1 MKKKKKNI
9 KKKKILRGK
18 SCRCRL
24 QNGMHRERA
33 GEEITNLDNK
43 ATLQTSI
50 KRDSTNRGIKR
61 EKKLTDMEGGDLQQE
76 EEEKGQEQQSGLP
89 DTRRQI
95 AQPPL
100 NLLFNP
106 SLLIR
111 KDVWNIDIARLLE
124 MFLRLVNATGNK
136 DLRICGLAA
145 VSSSMIYRLKVESIF
160 VLERIAMQ
168 KKGLNDPTNEQQQ
181 QQPIPQLNPIEIPFR
196 VESTY
201 PVSVEDLLH
210 MLENMIMELANP
222 RSKRKKQELELE
234 PVETFNFDQ
243 YLNKFERIIQDYED
257 MIYDIVAAD
266 GILMFKT
273 LVNKL
278 DPIEM
283 ARCFIAM
290 LYLATKGKIKLDYP
304 QEDPDDIKMTLAAR
318 LNK

>member
-1 MKKKKKNI
+1 MGVNHS
-9 KKKKILRGK
+9 R
-18 SCRCRL
+18 
-24 QNGMHRERA
+24 QERA
-33 GEEITNLDNK
+33 
-43 ATLQTSI
+43 
-50 KRDSTNRGIKR
+50 
-61 EKKLTDMEGGDLQQE
+61 KLADIEHESQQQDEGQQ
-76 EEEKGQEQQSGLP
+76 QAGLS

-111 KDVWNIDIARLLE
+111 KDVWDIDIARLLE
-124 MFLRLVNATGNK
+124 MFLRLLNATGNK

-160 VLERIAMQ
+160 VLEKIAMQ
-168 KKGLNDPTNEQQQ
+168 KKGLNDSTNDQQQ
-181 QQPIPQLNPIEIPFR
+181 LPIPQLNPIELPFR
-196 VESTY
+196 IEPTY

-222 RSKRKKQELELE
+222 RSKRKKQELEIE
-234 PVETFNFDQ
+234 PIETFDFDQ
-243 YLNKFERIIQDYED
+243 YLIKFEKIIQDYED
-257 MIYDIVAAD
+257 MIYDIVNAD
-266 GILMFKT
+266 RILMFKT

-278 DPIEM
+278 EPIEM

-304 QEDPDDIKMTLAAR
+304 EGDSDDIRMTLAQP
-318 LNK
+318 LQTTE

>member
-1 MKKKKKNI
+1 
-9 KKKKILRGK
+9 LAG
-18 SCRCRL
+18 
-24 QNGMHRERA
+24 REHEA
-33 GEEITNLDNK
+33 QAQDNV
-43 ATLQTSI
+43 
-50 KRDSTNRGIKR
+50 
-61 EKKLTDMEGGDLQQE
+61 E
-76 EEEKGQEQQSGLP
+76 EEEQQQAGSS
-89 DTRRQI
+89 DAKREI

-111 KDVWNIDIARLLE
+111 KDVWNIDIARLLD
-124 MFLRLVNATGNK
+124 MFLRLLNATGNK

-160 VLERIAMQ
+160 VLDKIAMQ
-168 KKGLNDPTNEQQQ
+168 KKGLNDSTNDQQQ
-181 QQPIPQLNPIEIPFR
+181 LPIPQLNPIELPFR
-196 VESTY
+196 IEPTY

-243 YLNKFERIIQDYED
+243 YLIKFEKIIEDYEN

-266 GILMFKT
+266 GMLMFKT
-273 LVNKL
+273 LVNKME
-278 DPIEM
+278 PVEI

-290 LYLATKGKIKLDYP
+290 LYLAMKRKIMLDYP
-304 QEDPDDIKMTLAAR
+304 QEDSDDIKMTLAQP
-318 LNK
+318 

>member
-1 MKKKKKNI
+1 MSDI
-9 KKKKILRGK
+9 G
-18 SCRCRL
+18 
-24 QNGMHRERA
+24 H
-33 GEEITNLDNK
+33 GEQD
-43 ATLQTSI
+43 QPQHQ
-50 KRDSTNRGIKR
+50 G
-61 EKKLTDMEGGDLQQE
+61 QE
-76 EEEKGQEQQSGLP
+76 EDKQQQQQQQKEEQSGSP
-89 DTRRQI
+89 DTKRQI

-111 KDVWNIDIARLLE
+111 KDVWNIDIAGLLE
-124 MFLRLVNATGNK
+124 MFLRILNATGNR

-160 VLERIAMQ
+160 MLEKIAMA
-168 KKGLNDPTNEQQQ
+168 KKGINDSSDDQQEQQL
-181 QQPIPQLNPIEIPFR
+181 PIPQLSPIELPFR
-196 VESTY
+196 VEPTY

-243 YLNKFERIIQDYED
+243 YLIKFEKIIQGYED
-257 MIYDIVAAD
+257 MIYDIVSAD
-266 GILMFKT
+266 GVLLFKT
-273 LVNKL
+273 LVSKM

-290 LYLATKGKIKLDYP
+290 LYLAMKRKINLDYSEHDP
-304 QEDPDDIKMTLAAR
+304 QDIRMTLVAQS
-318 LNK
+318 

>member
-1 MKKKKKNI
+1 MGLNQSRHI
-9 KKKKILRGK
+9 ERQ
-18 SCRCRL
+18 RL
-24 QNGMHRERA
+24 IDIEH
-33 GEEITNLDNK
+33 GEQQQD
-43 ATLQTSI
+43 
-50 KRDSTNRGIKR
+50 
-61 EKKLTDMEGGDLQQE
+61 GGLQQQ
-76 EEEKGQEQQSGLP
+76 KQQEQADLS

-111 KDVWNIDIARLLE
+111 KDVWNIDITRLLE
-124 MFLRLVNATGNK
+124 IFLRVLNATGNK

-160 VLERIAMQ
+160 VLEKIAMQ
-168 KKGLNDPTNEQQQ
+168 KKGLNDPTKDPQQQ
-181 QQPIPQLNPIEIPFR
+181 QLLTPQLNPIELPFR
-196 VESTY
+196 IEPTY
-201 PVSVEDLLH
+201 PVSVEDLLQ

-243 YLNKFERIIQDYED
+243 YLIKFEKIIQDYED

-266 GILMFKT
+266 GILMFKM
-273 LVNKL
+273 LVSKL
-278 DPIEM
+278 EPVEM

-290 LYLATKGKIKLDYP
+290 LYLAMKRKITLGYA
-304 QEDPDDIKMTLAAR
+304 QEDSDDIKMTLAQP
-318 LNK
+318 

>member
-1 MKKKKKNI
+1 MITKVLYKQV
-9 KKKKILRGK
+9 L
-18 SCRCRL
+18 
-24 QNGMHRERA
+24 NGTQLIE
-33 GEEITNLDNK
+33 
-43 ATLQTSI
+43 
-50 KRDSTNRGIKR
+50 R
-61 EKKLTDMEGGDLQQE
+61 EKLADIEHEGQQQDE
-76 EEEKGQEQQSGLP
+76 GQQQQQQQAGLS

-124 MFLRLVNATGNK
+124 MFLRLLNATGNK

-160 VLERIAMQ
+160 VLEKIAMQ
-168 KKGLNDPTNEQQQ
+168 KKGLNDPTNDPQQQ
-181 QQPIPQLNPIEIPFR
+181 QLPIPQLNPIELPFR
-196 VESTY
+196 IEPTY

-234 PVETFNFDQ
+234 PVETFNFDR
-243 YLNKFERIIQDYED
+243 YLLKFEKIIQDYED

-278 DPIEM
+278 EPVEM

-290 LYLATKGKIKLDYP
+290 LYLAMKRKIKLDYP
-304 QEDPDDIKMTLAAR
+304 QEDSDDIEMTLAQP
-318 LNK
+318 

>member
-1 MKKKKKNI
+1 MADI
-9 KKKKILRGK
+9 E
-18 SCRCRL
+18 
-24 QNGMHRERA
+24 H
-33 GEEITNLDNK
+33 
-43 ATLQTSI
+43 
-50 KRDSTNRGIKR
+50 
-61 EKKLTDMEGGDLQQE
+61 EGQQQDE
-76 EEEKGQEQQSGLP
+76 GQQQQQAALS

-124 MFLRLVNATGNK
+124 MFLRLLNATGNK

-160 VLERIAMQ
+160 VLEKIAMQ
-168 KKGLNDPTNEQQQ
+168 KKGLNDPTNDQQQ
-181 QQPIPQLNPIEIPFR
+181 QQQLPIPQLNPIELPFR
-196 VESTY
+196 IEPTY

-210 MLENMIMELANP
+210 MLENMIMELTNP

-243 YLNKFERIIQDYED
+243 YLIKFEKIIQDYED

-278 DPIEM
+278 EPVEM

-290 LYLATKGKIKLDYP
+290 LYLAMKLKIKLDYP
-304 QEDPDDIKMTLAAR
+304 EEDSEDIQMTLAQPY
-318 LNK
+318 

>member
-1 MKKKKKNI
+1 MITKVLYKQV
-9 KKKKILRGK
+9 L
-18 SCRCRL
+18 
-24 QNGMHRERA
+24 NGTQPIE
-33 GEEITNLDNK
+33 
-43 ATLQTSI
+43 
-50 KRDSTNRGIKR
+50 R
-61 EKKLTDMEGGDLQQE
+61 EKLADIEHEGQQQDE
-76 EEEKGQEQQSGLP
+76 GQQQQQQQQAGLS

-124 MFLRLVNATGNK
+124 MFLRLLNATGNK

-160 VLERIAMQ
+160 VLEKIAMQ
-168 KKGLNDPTNEQQQ
+168 KKGLNDPTNDPQ
-181 QQPIPQLNPIEIPFR
+181 QQPIPQLNPIELPFR
-196 VESTY
+196 IEPTY

-234 PVETFNFDQ
+234 PVETFNFDR
-243 YLNKFERIIQDYED
+243 YLLKFEKIIQDYED

-278 DPIEM
+278 EPVEM

-290 LYLATKGKIKLDYP
+290 LYLAMKRKIKLDYP
-304 QEDPDDIKMTLAAR
+304 QEDSDDIEMTLAPP
-318 LNK
+318 

>member
-1 MKKKKKNI
+1 MGLKPI
-9 KKKKILRGK
+9 
-18 SCRCRL
+18 
-24 QNGMHRERA
+24 E
-33 GEEITNLDNK
+33 TY
-43 ATLQTSI
+43 
-50 KRDSTNRGIKR
+50 R
-61 EKKLTDMEGGDLQQE
+61 EKKMADIEHEGQQQDEGQQQQADL
-76 EEEKGQEQQSGLP
+76 S

-124 MFLRLVNATGNK
+124 MFLRLLNATGNK

-160 VLERIAMQ
+160 VLEKIAMQ
-168 KKGLNDPTNEQQQ
+168 KKGINDPINDPQQQ
-181 QQPIPQLNPIEIPFR
+181 LPIPQLNPIELPFR
-196 VESTY
+196 IEPTY

-234 PVETFNFDQ
+234 PVEIFNFDQ
-243 YLNKFERIIQDYED
+243 YLIKFEKIIQDYED

-278 DPIEM
+278 EPVEM

-290 LYLATKGKIKLDYP
+290 LYLAMKRKIKLDYP
-304 QEDPDDIKMTLAAR
+304 EEDSDDIKMTLAQP
-318 LNK
+318 